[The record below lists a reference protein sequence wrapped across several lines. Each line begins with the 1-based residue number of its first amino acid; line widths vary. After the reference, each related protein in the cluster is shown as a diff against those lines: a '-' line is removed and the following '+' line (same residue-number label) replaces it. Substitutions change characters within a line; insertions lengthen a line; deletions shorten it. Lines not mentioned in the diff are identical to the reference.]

1 MLELQGNMMF
11 KIFLA
16 VQVMIESLPISSS
29 GHQLLLWYALH
40 RLCLHAGDS
49 VLSQNIDYLMHA
61 PTVVVLSVY
70 LAPMAYSFLKNSE
83 SKKQLLYFGAL
94 IGSATICTLFFFLA
108 KKYGY
113 MPTIPLSLGFAITS
127 LLLCIAPRTSSGSD
141 VITLQDACILG
152 CVQGCALL
160 PGISRLASTYV
171 VARLKGISH
180 QAAFFFVC
188 AMQLPLFTGAAV
200 VGIFNLWKSGQLS
213 SYVTVDNIIV
223 TNVSM
228 VLAYFLLWFTET
240 LMQRGYLRIFA
251 GYMIIPTIIAFLLGL

>member
-1 MLELQGNMMF
+1 MY
-11 KIFLA
+11 
-16 VQVMIESLPISSS
+16 SSS
-29 GHQLLLWYALH
+29 
-40 RLCLHAGDS
+40 
-49 VLSQNIDYLMHA
+49 
-61 PTVVVLSVY
+61 
-70 LAPMAYSFLKNSE
+70 
-83 SKKQLLYFGAL
+83 
-94 IGSATICTLFFFLA
+94 
-108 KKYGY
+108 
-113 MPTIPLSLGFAITS
+113 
-127 LLLCIAPRTSSGSD
+127 TSSGSD

-200 VGIFNLWKSGQLS
+200 VGVFNLWKSDQLG

-223 TNVSM
+223 TSVSM

-240 LMQRGYLRIFA
+240 LMQRGYLRILA
-251 GYMIIPTIIAFLLGL
+251 GYMLIPTIIAFLLGL